1 MGEKRTG
8 ALGDK
13 GELNFTR
20 FSKQAG
26 VVGSWFSLFWREI
39 NTVELE

>member
-26 VVGSWFSLFWREI
+26 VGSCFSLFWREI
-39 NTVELE
+39 NTVNLE